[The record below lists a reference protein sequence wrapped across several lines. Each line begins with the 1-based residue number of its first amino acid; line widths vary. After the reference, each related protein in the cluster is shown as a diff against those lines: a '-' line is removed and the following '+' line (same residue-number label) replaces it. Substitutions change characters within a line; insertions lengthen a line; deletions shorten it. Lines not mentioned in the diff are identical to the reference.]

1 MEKIIINPEYLK
13 LIEEIKQLKEDIANL
28 YEEKDELTYHI
39 CKNIE
44 TEYMSKIGIMEYK
57 LYEFQCRIL
66 RIKRKIELYQ
76 MKINRQEKADEE
88 EIEEKLEEEYKEF
101 EAKLNK
107 MSTDLENVLNRKSLK
122 TLSEEE
128 SKELKSCYRKLIKKL
143 HPDLN
148 KENTERN
155 KNLLLQ
161 VTHAYENGD
170 LETIKNLELLTE
182 EISETEKF
190 EVGELEELK
199 QSKKRYTSVI
209 QELLKTI
216 KQIKGSFPYNK
227 KEFLKSDVLVEKRK
241 EELKDEMKMC
251 KEIYRQL
258 EDILKQLK
266 GEANG

>member
-1 MEKIIINPEYLK
+1 ML
-13 LIEEIKQLKEDIANL
+13 
-28 YEEKDELTYHI
+28 
-39 CKNIE
+39 
-44 TEYMSKIGIMEYK
+44 SKI
-57 LYEFQCRIL
+57 
-66 RIKRKIELYQ
+66 
-76 MKINRQEKADEE
+76 N
-88 EIEEKLEEEYKEF
+88 
-101 EAKLNK
+101 
-107 MSTDLENVLNRKSLK
+107 
-122 TLSEEE
+122 
-128 SKELKSCYRKLIKKL
+128 KKL

-216 KQIKGSFPYNK
+216 KQIKESFPYNK